1 MLSKEKKRLLIFYLF
16 PALGLYLTFFI
27 GPAIYGLW
35 ISFHKWSGFTKG
47 MDFIGL
53 KNYIKIFND
62 PIYWQSF
69 RNMMLILFVGG
80 IFVFLIGLLFTSL
93 MSQGI
98 SGKKAVR
105 SIIFFPQIVAPI
117 ALAIVWNYLYR
128 YDTGFFN
135 SVLEMVGLEPVN
147 WTSPDHIM
155 KSAVFAI
162 IWYSTGFYTIILLGG
177 ADKIPN
183 SLFEA
188 ARMEGAST
196 ITIFRKVTLPLIWDV
211 FSIAVILWGI
221 NAIRL
226 FDFLFAF
233 GGPEPPSRM
242 WNTAMYQYILGF
254 GQRTPIYELGYSSAI
269 AVTMVVVV
277 FIFVITG
284 RKLFKREVYEL

>member
-1 MLSKEKKRLLIFYLF
+1 MDKEKRKLAIPYLL
-16 PALGLYLTFFI
+16 PAVGLYLIFFI

-35 ISFHKWSGFTKG
+35 ISLHSWSGFTKE

-53 KNYIKIFND
+53 KNYAKILGD

-69 RNMMLILFVGG
+69 KNMMLILLGG
-80 IFVFLIGLLFTSL
+80 GVFVFLIGLLFTAL

-98 SGKKAVR
+98 PAKKAIR
-105 SIIFFPQIVAPI
+105 AIIFFPQIVAPI

-128 YDTGFFN
+128 FDTGFFN
-135 SVLEMVGLEPVN
+135 SLLDLVGISAVN
-147 WTSPDHIM
+147 WTSPKNIM
-155 KSAVFAI
+155 ISAVAAI
-162 IWYSTGFYTIILLGG
+162 IWYNTGFYAIILLSGV
-177 ADKIPN
+177 DKIPN
-183 SLFEA
+183 TLFEA
-188 ARMEGAST
+188 AKIEGAST
-196 ITIFRKVTLPLIWDV
+196 FTIFRTVTLPLIWDV

-284 RKLFKREVYEL
+284 RKLFQREVYEL